1 MVMRR
6 ISGKKK
12 RTQFRSDPVASAG
25 QAVSGLSIDGTDIT
39 IVNPAPTQ
47 DSSGK
52 VISAGTPIISVG
64 VNDATINASYIK
76 TGVLD
81 ANLMRTGQIQT
92 IASWN
97 SRSYG
102 SDLDAIEAQQGFT
115 GGLAYGAGGT
125 E

>member
-52 VISAGTPIISVG
+52 VVAAGTPIISVG
-64 VNDATINASYIK
+64 VTDATINASYIK